1 MEVHIRF
8 VWLGFLLSWVC
19 VSLSKKYEGDDKPSW
34 AKKDIRDYT
43 DADLERL
50 LDQWDEDE
58 EPLPDDELP
67 EHLRPA
73 PKLEFDPSNIGDPEN
88 LLKMSKKGRT
98 LMMFVQV
105 KDELSPEQAEE
116 VTKIWQGSLYNSHI
130 QAERYMVD
138 QRRAIFMF
146 RDGAQAWD
154 AKDFLIEQQEL
165 KECSVEN
172 KVYHG
177 RFTPEGRK
185 ELKETEALKKETKS
199 NKTKKKKKK
208 DEL

>member
-1 MEVHIRF
+1 MGRRIHLVLYI
-8 VWLGFLLSWVC
+8 FLVILSFSVC
-19 VSLSKKYEGDDKPSW
+19 KKHTGEEKPAW

-58 EPLPDDELP
+58 EPLPEDELP
-67 EHLRPA
+67 EHLRSP
-73 PKLEFDPSNIGDPEN
+73 PKMNFDPSNIGDPEQ

-105 KDELSPEQAEE
+105 KDELTPEKAEDI
-116 VTKIWQGSLYNSHI
+116 TKLWQSALYNNHI

-138 QRRAIFMF
+138 QRRALFMF
-146 RDGAQAWD
+146 KDGAQAWD
-154 AKDFLIEQQEL
+154 AKDFLVEQEEF
-165 KECSVEN
+165 KECSIEN

-185 ELKETEALKKETKS
+185 EREGAEAAKKPKKG
-199 NKTKKKKKK
+199 NKKRKKV
-208 DEL
+208 EL